1 MVGLEMIVLDTHVWL
16 WWVSSPELLSTRAVL
31 AIKKA
36 ISDHD
41 IYISSISA
49 WEIALLVRKERL
61 ILSIDVQDW
70 IMKTESL
77 PFVNFIPVDNNI
89 AVKSVSLPRLIHDDP
104 ADRIIIASTM
114 INNGALITKDKKI
127 LSYKPVQTIW

>member
-1 MVGLEMIVLDTHVWL
+1 MIVLDTHVWL
-16 WWVSSPELLSTRAVL
+16 WWVSSPELLSTRAAR

-36 ISDHD
+36 ISDHN

-70 IMKTESL
+70 IMKTEAL
-77 PFVNFIPVDNNI
+77 PFVHFIPVDNNI

-104 ADRIIIASTM
+104 VDRIIIASAM